1 MRVVIK
7 YVSMSTVIKTQISKL
22 LRTTPFC
29 NNIDQVAEK
38 IVKNDKSFGVIKP
51 KGLNKID
58 KFGYGHLCLREK
70 NLSFINN

>member
-1 MRVVIK
+1 MCVVIK

-22 LRTTPFC
+22 LHTTPFC
-29 NNIDQVAEK
+29 NNIDQVAQQ
-38 IVKNDKSFGVIKP
+38 IVKNYKSFGVSKS

-70 NLSFINN
+70 NLSFY